1 MSVIFA
7 VGDSYSGSV
16 NKKLSEEIF
25 MKMENAKGK
34 VAEFFKKV
42 GKRNIIIAASF
53 AVVAVALVLAL
64 ALFGGADK
72 DGYDYS
78 EGVGNISDG
87 SQATGGATDK
97 NDSVDTYFSSVQLNR
112 QRSRDEALEVLQS
125 VVDNDSAT
133 ETAKNEALAEINKLA
148 KVMETEANIET
159 LIVAKGFAEC
169 VAVISDEGA
178 SIVVKSDGLA
188 AAQIS
193 QINEIVYEQAGIDP
207 ADIKIIQR

>member
-1 MSVIFA
+1 
-7 VGDSYSGSV
+7 
-16 NKKLSEEIF
+16 
-25 MKMENAKGK
+25 MKMENSKGK
-34 VAEFFKKV
+34 IAEFLRKI
-42 GKRNIIIAASF
+42 GKRNIIVAASF

-87 SQATGGATDK
+87 SQATGGNADK

-125 VVDNDSAT
+125 VVDNESAT

-148 KVMETEANIET
+148 KVMECEANIET

>member
-1 MSVIFA
+1 M
-7 VGDSYSGSV
+7 
-16 NKKLSEEIF
+16 
-25 MKMENAKGK
+25 
-34 VAEFFKKV
+34 
-42 GKRNIIIAASF
+42 
-53 AVVAVALVLAL
+53 
-64 ALFGGADK
+64 
-72 DGYDYS
+72 
-78 EGVGNISDG
+78 
-87 SQATGGATDK
+87 
-97 NDSVDTYFSSVQLNR
+97 
-112 QRSRDEALEVLQS
+112 LQS
-125 VVDNDSAT
+125 VVDNESAT

-148 KVMETEANIET
+148 KVMECEANIET